1 MPHTIIFYTGQG
13 NLRLMKLLMTKEG
26 RKFFYNGS
34 DVHTQFGFVRKEDI
48 EKAKPGKAVKTNKGV
63 LMTVIEPGF
72 LDLYKRIKRAPQI
85 IPLKDL
91 GAVIAET
98 GLSKKSVVL
107 DAGSGSGATACF
119 LANFVKKVYTCEIR
133 EDFIEVV
140 KHNIQFLGLKNVV
153 SKKQDIYEAIPVK
166 NLDMV
171 LLDVPSPW
179 QAIGPVKK
187 GLKVGGYLVSYS
199 PTVPQVSDFV
209 ETIKKD
215 GSFVYIKTIE
225 ILERDWEF
233 EERKIRPM
241 SQAIGHS
248 GFLTFA
254 RKIA

>member
-1 MPHTIIFYTGQG
+1 MAKLIIM
-13 NLRLMKLLMTKEG
+13 RLLITKEG
-26 RKFFYNGS
+26 RNPFYKDS
-34 DVHTQFGFVRKEDI
+34 DVHTEFGFVKKDYI
-48 EKAKPGKAVKTNKGV
+48 EKAKPGSTVTTNKGV
-63 LMTVIEPGF
+63 EMTVIDPGF
-72 LDLYKRIKRAPQI
+72 LDLYRRIKRAPQI

-98 GLSKKSVVL
+98 GLTKKSVVL

-119 LANFVKKVYTCEIR
+119 LANFVKRVYTCEIR
-133 EDFIEVV
+133 DDFIEVV
-140 KHNIQFLGLKNVV
+140 KHNIQFLGLKNVI
-153 SKKQDIYEAIPVK
+153 SKKQDIYDGIPAK
-166 NLDMV
+166 NLDLV

-179 QAIGPVKK
+179 QAIGSVKK
-187 GLKVGGYLVSYS
+187 GLKIGGYLVSYS

-209 ETIKKD
+209 ETIRKD
-215 GSFVYIKTIE
+215 GSFAYIKTIE

-248 GFLTFA
+248 GFLTFV